1 MDFFEV
7 QKTLR
12 EREKAN
18 EGKILLTAPIANEM
32 TEIVNNALTTKD
44 ISFRGIRSNY
54 GDILLSGGDGVG
66 QILKDSYK
74 YLEEG
79 KTPKEVTFGNLQT
92 AHMLRLKKAF
102 ENLDLRIELKRKQE
116 ALKRKSDKLNVS
128 KRTISNLK
136 EEITRLISLIDLIK

>member
-1 MDFFEV
+1 MAYFEV
-7 QKTLR
+7 QKALK
-12 EREKAN
+12 EQEKAN

-79 KTPKEVTFGNLQT
+79 KTPRVVTFGNLQT

-102 ENLDLRIELKRKQE
+102 ENLEERMELKRKQE
-116 ALKRKSDKLNVS
+116 ALKRKSNKLTLS
-128 KRTISNLK
+128 RSAIAKLKADITRTIGLI
-136 EEITRLISLIDLIK
+136 EIK